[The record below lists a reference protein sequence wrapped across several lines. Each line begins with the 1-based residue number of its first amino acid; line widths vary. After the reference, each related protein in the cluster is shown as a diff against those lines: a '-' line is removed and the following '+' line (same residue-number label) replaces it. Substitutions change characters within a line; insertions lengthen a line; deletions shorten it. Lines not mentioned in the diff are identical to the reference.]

1 MSPRGTEIDDSTPED
16 VAALYAWANL
26 TGARYRDF
34 SAVRRE
40 QRARL
45 RLRAAKQSLEQELEV
60 QGKTIGEGAHV
71 VGERVAEARRSAAA
85 AFAAL
90 RAIEEEREI
99 AEARESAR
107 RKQLAFEEAEQRRR
121 ERIGPQPG
129 MAEKSA
135 AMAGES
141 PTRAASHAEAAQTIA
156 STGDEN
162 SALPRRAANLEAPV
176 IEVSSVAAIRPAWLE
191 PATEL
196 ARPDES
202 GMPPTPAI
210 TGVLQTRRIP
220 SVGVPVNAKSTT
232 LVDSRAQ
239 VASRWPVLQLL
250 VARAVAHTPPAG
262 ARMSWP
268 RGPVVAIVSPAG
280 GAGKTSLAAAMA
292 RALAVA
298 GERVLL
304 ADTAADGL
312 LPLYFGMGGLAAD
325 RAQTAAARGGE
336 RGAIS
341 VVALD
346 IAGASAEK
354 RKQERAIESL
364 LASALGS
371 DRVVI
376 DLAPDAMW
384 MVERLAMLRPMV
396 LAAMAPD
403 MNSVAGM
410 RGIEQTF
417 ATIADRDGRPL
428 LPFYL
433 LNRLDVGLPLHL
445 DIREVLRSELGERLI
460 AVAVRRSAA
469 VSEALAQGMTA
480 VDYAPDAPVAR
491 DYADVAAW
499 LRSVSPAS
507 AEALTEGARG
517 ERRGE
522 R

>member
-1 MSPRGTEIDDSTPED
+1 MSPRSTEIDDSTPED

-45 RLRAAKQSLEQELEV
+45 RLRAAKQSLQQELEV
-60 QGKTIGEGAHV
+60 QGETIGEGAHV
-71 VGERVAEARRSAAA
+71 VGERVAEARRSEAA

-107 RKQLAFEEAEQRRR
+107 RKQLAFQEAEQRRR

-129 MAEKSA
+129 VAEKIA
-135 AMAGES
+135 VVGGES
-141 PTRAASHAEAAQTIA
+141 TAKAASRAEVAQTIA
-156 STGDEN
+156 STGDVK
-162 SALPRRAANLEAPV
+162 SAVPRPAMNLEAPV
-176 IEVSSVAAIRPAWLE
+176 SEVSSVAAIRPAWLE

-196 ARPDES
+196 QGPDDPATGAAAGAPPLVQAS
-202 GMPPTPAI
+202 KGMAQPVRT
-210 TGVLQTRRIP
+210 T
-220 SVGVPVNAKSTT
+220 SVGAT
-232 LVDSRAQ
+232 LLDSRAQ
-239 VASRWPVLQLL
+239 VASRWPVLQAL
-250 VARAVAHTPPAG
+250 VAEAAAQASAATV
-262 ARMSWP
+262 RMSWP

-280 GAGKTSLAAAMA
+280 GAGKTSLAAALA
-292 RALAVA
+292 GALAAA

-312 LPLYFGMGGLAAD
+312 LPLYFGMGGLVAG
-325 RAQTAAARGGE
+325 RAQTAAARAGE

-341 VVALD
+341 VVALN
-346 IAGASAEK
+346 IAGASVEK
-354 RKQERAIESL
+354 RKQERTIESL
-364 LASALGS
+364 LASAQGS

-403 MNSVAGM
+403 MNSVAGL
-410 RGIEQTF
+410 RGMEQAF
-417 ATIADRDGRPL
+417 ASIADREGRPL
-428 LPFYL
+428 LPFYV
-433 LNRLDVGLPLHL
+433 LNRFDIGLPLHL

-491 DYADVAAW
+491 DYTDVAAW

-507 AEALTEGARG
+507 AEALAEGTRG